1 VRRAKL
7 APAMIS
13 MPGHRGPRRRQ
24 RGALPAWLPSGQARA
39 EPLRDD
45 PFGSALSA
53 ARDRTPPLSRLL
65 RRSPVLAGRG
75 VSLSV
80 WPCVLLAR
88 IVVLALTVCF
98 TWGSI
103 WMGSGRF

>member
-1 VRRAKL
+1 MRRARL

-45 PFGSALSA
+45 PFGSALS
-53 ARDRTPPLSRLL
+53 RLL
-65 RRSPVLAGRG
+65 RRSPALAGAG
-75 VSLSV
+75 VSLSAWLYV
-80 WPCVLLAR
+80 YWLELSRSLLP
-88 IVVLALTVCF
+88 
-98 TWGSI
+98 
-103 WMGSGRF
+103 